1 MTTVDKNNKPYLK
14 FVTYSFFI
22 FLSILILELPYN
34 QLLSDQF
41 AYSEFHNEFDS
52 NNNSEEN
59 ESNYELEID
68 DFIKNKHDR
77 FTFLWSKNFKNN
89 LEIKPPELIYLETPY
104 PPPELV

>member
-1 MTTVDKNNKPYLK
+1 MTTIDQNNKPYLK

-41 AYSEFHNEFDS
+41 SYSEFHNEFDS

-68 DFIKNKHDR
+68 DFIKNKHAR
-77 FTFLWSKNFKNN
+77 FTFLWSKKPKNTH
-89 LEIKPPELIYLETPY
+89 EIKPPELIYLETPY

>member
-1 MTTVDKNNKPYLK
+1 MTTIDQNNKPYLK

-34 QLLSDQF
+34 QLLFDQF
-41 AYSEFHNEFDS
+41 SYSEFHNEFDS
-52 NNNSEEN
+52 NSNSEEN

-68 DFIKNKHDR
+68 DFIKNKHAR
-77 FTFLWSKNFKNN
+77 FTFLWSKKPKNTH
-89 LEIKPPELIYLETPY
+89 EIKPHELIYLDNPY